1 VTPRGREAAP
11 PDKRRRI
18 HSDAAKADRPAVGV
32 GAVLIHEGRV
42 LLIKR
47 GKEPL
52 RGRWVV
58 PGGTVELGETLEQA
72 LVREVEEE
80 TGLVVRPIEVV
91 LVFDRIERD
100 GEAVRYHYVIV
111 DYLCDY
117 VSGSPRAASDAEEV
131 AFVAR
136 EDLPRY
142 ALPERALQ
150 VVLDGFGRTE
160 RRGRGLAKGREP
172 E

>member
-1 VTPRGREAAP
+1 VSAPRGREAPA
-11 PDKRRRI
+11 I
-18 HSDAAKADRPAVGV
+18 DRPAVGV
-32 GAVLIHEGRV
+32 GAVLIHQGKV

-58 PGGTVELGETLEQA
+58 PGGTVEVGETLEQA
-72 LVREVEEE
+72 LVREVQEE
-80 TGLVVRPIEVV
+80 TGLVVRPVEVV
-91 LVFDRIERD
+91 LVFDRIERES
-100 GEAVRYHYVIV
+100 GVVCYHCVIV
-111 DYLCDY
+111 DYLCEY
-117 VSGSPRAASDAEEV
+117 VSGTPQAASDAEEV

-142 ALPERALQ
+142 ALPEKALQ
-150 VVLDGFGRTE
+150 VVLDAFVRAA
-160 RRGRGLAKGREP
+160 RAGRGLANRGEA

>member
-1 VTPRGREAAP
+1 VTGPGGP
-11 PDKRRRI
+11 
-18 HSDAAKADRPAVGV
+18 SVGV

-58 PGGTVELGETLEQA
+58 PGGTVEVGETLEQA
-72 LVREVEEE
+72 LVREVQEE

-91 LVFDRIERD
+91 LVFDRIERE
-100 GEAVRYHYVIV
+100 GEAVRYHYVII
-111 DYLCDY
+111 DYLCEY
-117 VSGSPRAASDAEEV
+117 VSGTPRAASDADEV
-131 AFVAR
+131 ALVAR

-142 ALPERALQ
+142 ALPEKALH
-150 VVLDGFGRTE
+150 VVLDGFRRAEGRA
-160 RRGRGLAKGREP
+160 RGLANGPEP